1 MNIPQVDFYV
11 FNEDG
16 EIVTK
21 TTKDLFMGKRSVV
34 VTLPGAFTPTCST
47 QQVPGFNAIV
57 DTLKADHNVDQ
68 VVVLSVNDAYVMRA
82 WQKSLG
88 DQADKLVFV
97 PDGNGAFTEGMQ
109 ALVSK
114 GNKGMGMRSW
124 RCVLIINENC
134 VIEHGLVEAGL
145 RGNASDDP
153 YEETTPERCIGQL
166 IMLDANNAAAE
177 QADANIAHTFQELA
191 AKA

>member
-1 MNIPQVDFYV
+1 MIEKRQFYINGAWVDPATARDHEV
-11 FNEDG
+11 INPATE
-16 EIVTK
+16 E
-21 TTKDLFMGKRSVV
+21 
-34 VTLPGAFTPTCST
+34 PC
-47 QQVPGFNAIV
+47 AII
-57 DTLKADHNVDQ
+57 
-68 VVVLSVNDAYVMRA
+68 
-82 WQKSLG
+82 SLG
-88 DQADKLVFV
+88 DQADKLVFI

-191 AKA
+191 AKV